1 MAQPS
6 LWTQWK
12 LCFPQPAHS
21 VGEGSGFLL
30 VQPCSGEGCQAQRSQ
45 LSPWSCVLGDSKASV
60 GNGACHSWQTSR
72 AGMLTALGVTEGK
85 ASDQTRIINTVTQ
98 QNSEPRDWTPLGA
111 DLPMTLGLL
120 VQAEQWCLSPPTSSC
135 AASPSFAPFL
145 QWDLNLGRRSDGVGG
160 KRGAGNCKCVSEFF
174 SLHLEQRWLY
184 SFDMPVMEPIP

>member
-12 LCFPQPAHS
+12 LCFSPPFPTPTSPLSGRRLLLPSGPA
-21 VGEGSGFLL
+21 LL
-30 VQPCSGEGCQAQRSQ
+30 RWG
-45 LSPWSCVLGDSKASV
+45 LSSPRNPSWARGAAVLGDSKASV
-60 GNGACHSWQTSR
+60 GNGACHSWRTSR
-72 AGMLTALGVTEGK
+72 VGMLTALGVTEGK
-85 ASDQTRIINTVTQ
+85 ESDQTRIINTVTQ

-135 AASPSFAPFL
+135 VASASFAPFL
-145 QWDLNLGRRSDGVGG
+145 QWNLNLVRRSDGVGG

-174 SLHLEQRWLY
+174 
-184 SFDMPVMEPIP
+184 